1 MANEAN
7 LELSNLVR
15 WIADNRAVWDFLT
28 DNYNADL
35 DYENYIFLLQK
46 LVAEK
51 KVVFAALMI
60 TKIKHNCFINAAL
73 VNTIA
78 VCIEQAGTLNEN
90 LLELFIRELRRCVT
104 EKNALEAEMPI

>member
-15 WIADNRAVWDFLT
+15 WIADNQAVWDFLT

-35 DYENYIFLLQK
+35 DYENYILLLEK
-46 LVAEK
+46 LIAEK

-78 VCIEQAGTLNEN
+78 VCIEQAGAIKES
-90 LLELFIRELRRCVT
+90 LLELFISELKRCVT
-104 EKNALEAEMPI
+104 EKKALKTEMPI

>member
-1 MANEAN
+1 MANDAN

-35 DYENYIFLLQK
+35 DYENYIFLLEK
-46 LVAEK
+46 LIAEK

-60 TKIKHNCFINAAL
+60 TKVKHNCFVNAAL

-78 VCIEQAGTLNEN
+78 AYIKQADTLKES
-90 LLELFIRELRRCVT
+90 LLELFIRELRRCVV
-104 EKNALEAEMPI
+104 EKKALETEMPV